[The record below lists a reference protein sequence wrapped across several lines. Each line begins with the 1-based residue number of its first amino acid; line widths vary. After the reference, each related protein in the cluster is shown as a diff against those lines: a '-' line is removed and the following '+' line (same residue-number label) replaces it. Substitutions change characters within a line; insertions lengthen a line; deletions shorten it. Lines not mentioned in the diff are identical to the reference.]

1 MKYAHTLVIADEKY
15 DGPFNYGTD
24 YIMYKHL
31 SSSSARNV
39 PRCGMHEPAPASG
52 AVHQVTASH
61 PASTH
66 HHPGDGGL
74 RAGGRSRQ
82 CRPRRLRHTDISGRE
97 RPVVAAAGADCGA
110 GPGAVGRDRDRA
122 RPCRERSGKGKPGV
136 FSTSVFRAGSAP
148 YTHRDTSVE
157 RSALDGLCDSHSA
170 SLLLRRRV
178 EGAAQL
184 PQSGLLG
191 LGRVIG

>member
-1 MKYAHTLVIADEKY
+1 MNLHLRAAPFTRLQQAIQPLPTTRATVDYAQAGGAANVDH
-15 DGPFNYGTD
+15 GD
-24 YIMYKHL
+24 YVTPASRDAGAL
-31 SSSSARNV
+31 SS
-39 PRCGMHEPAPASG
+39 
-52 AVHQVTASH
+52 
-61 PASTH
+61 
-66 HHPGDGGL
+66 
-74 RAGGRSRQ
+74 
-82 CRPRRLRHTDISGRE
+82 PRRVQI
-97 RPVVAAAGADCGA
+97 AALG
-110 GPGAVGRDRDRA
+110 
-122 RPCRERSGKGKPGV
+122 RERSGATVTVRGRVANVRGKGNLAFLV
-136 FSTSVFRAGSAP
+136 HLFSVQEAP